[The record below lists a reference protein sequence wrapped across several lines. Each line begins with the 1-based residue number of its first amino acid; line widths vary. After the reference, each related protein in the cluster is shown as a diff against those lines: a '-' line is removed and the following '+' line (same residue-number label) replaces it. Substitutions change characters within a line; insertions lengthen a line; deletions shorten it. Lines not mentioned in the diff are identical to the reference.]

1 MATINLTLKTYLK
14 LLFSMLVWGGTFT
27 SARILGSEL
36 DPTISAFLR
45 FLLASVMLLTL
56 LYYKEGHF
64 PRITFKQFAYVLG
77 MGLTG
82 IAMYNLFFFYGLS
95 RTEASRGSLITSINP
110 LITALGAAIIFK
122 EKFTLLRIFGFI
134 LCVTGAVLIISK
146 GDVSSL
152 LSKGVDSGDLA
163 FLGCATSWAI
173 YTLLGR
179 FVGSQLSSLTA
190 ITYASTL
197 GMLVLFAS
205 TYNKGLFDTITT
217 LSLSVGVNLLYLS
230 LLATVIGFVWFQDG
244 VKHLGAAKAAV
255 FIYLMP
261 VSAVFWAW
269 LILDEKITL
278 ILIIGALLV
287 ITGVYLVN
295 KKAS

>member
-1 MATINLTLKTYLK
+1 MSLTLKTYLK
-14 LLFSMLVWGGTFT
+14 LLFAMLVWGGTFT

-45 FLLASVMLLTL
+45 FLLASIMLLGL
-56 LYYKEGHF
+56 LYYKEGHL
-64 PRITFKQFAYVLG
+64 PRLTFKQFAYVLG

-82 IAMYNLFFFYGLS
+82 IAMYNLFFFYGLA

-110 LITALGAAIIFK
+110 LLTALGAAIIFK
-122 EKFTLLRIFGFI
+122 EKFTLLRIVGFI
-134 LCVTGAVLIISK
+134 LCVIGGVLIISK
-146 GDVSSL
+146 GDVASL
-152 LSKGVDSGDLA
+152 LNKGVESGDLA
-163 FLGCATSWAI
+163 FLGCATSWAA

-197 GMLVLFAS
+197 GMMVLFAS
-205 TYNKGLFDTITT
+205 TFNNSLWNAVTT
-217 LSLSVGVNLLYLS
+217 LSLNAGINLLFLS

-255 FIYLMP
+255 FIYFMP

-278 ILIIGALLV
+278 ILVIGALLI
-287 ITGVYLVN
+287 ITGVSLVN
-295 KKAS
+295 KK